1 MFLFLVTPEYL
12 IVAIQTFMEW
22 NKEITKLRK
31 NKQKKKKSEPKRLF
45 KIFFYLSIETVMFV
59 QPIFVSHVSLVIFYE
74 RIKIILVKSYL
85 NTPSAHL
92 PKMYDNGKKVS
103 MCQILT
109 VLSQHIC
116 DMFTVSILLCLMC
129 WWVRQPSVSNF
140 EKRRGSEKK

>member
-31 NKQKKKKSEPKRLF
+31 NKQKKKSEPKRLF

-116 DMFTVSILLCLMC
+116 DMFTVSILLFLMC
-129 WWVRQPSVSNF
+129 WWGRQPSVSNF